1 MNTNLT
7 ETQKSILIAAA
18 ERPDHRLEWFP
29 EGVKGGARAKV
40 LASLQ
45 SKGLVEIQDDH
56 PIISNAG
63 LAVLGLPEV
72 PTEPAEE
79 THPASTESPGTEAPK
94 ARKTRENTKQATVI
108 AMLHRPE
115 GATLEQLVEATRWQK
130 HTVRGALSLL
140 SKKQGLTIVSAKHES
155 GRVYHIATEGGA

>member
-18 ERPDHRLEWFP
+18 ERSDHRLEWFP

-45 SKGLVEIQDDH
+45 SKGLVEIRDDH

-63 LAVLGLPEV
+63 LAALGLPEV
-72 PTEPAEE
+72 PTEPAEA

-94 ARKTRENTKQATVI
+94 ARRTRENTKQAQVI
-108 AMLHRPE
+108 ALLSRPE
-115 GATLEQLVEATRWQK
+115 GATLEQLVEATGWQK

-140 SKKQGLTIVSAKHES
+140 GKKQGIPIES
-155 GRVYHIATEGGA
+155 SKAEAGRVYRVAVHPA